1 MKTGREL
8 RKEIL
13 DEVEK
18 CVCLDRDASYGDAA
32 DNFEHIRELWGW
44 WLHRRG
50 LVKDPDEL
58 TKLDV
63 AQMSAMIKIARKVNN
78 LTLLDNWV
86 DDAGYSACGGGL
98 ILGESQKTVSE
109 DSKPPSNPPSEAT
122 FLSAEMTDYTHT
134 IDHVS
139 RPDADGDEDDDDRFP
154 DPEAAIQNL
163 EKQNET
169 LRAVILK
176 ARAV

>member
-1 MKTGREL
+1 MKSGREL

-18 CVCLDRDASYGDAA
+18 CVCRDRDASYGDAA

-44 WLHRRG
+44 WLYRRG
-50 LVKDPDEL
+50 LVEDPDEL

-78 LTLLDNWV
+78 LKFLDNWI

-98 ILGESQKTVSE
+98 ILAEAQK
-109 DSKPPSNPPSEAT
+109 PIPNPPSEAT
-122 FLSAEMTDYTHT
+122 FTSDQMTE
-134 IDHVS
+134 I
-139 RPDADGDEDDDDRFP
+139 
-154 DPEAAIQNL
+154 
-163 EKQNET
+163 
-169 LRAVILK
+169 
-176 ARAV
+176 